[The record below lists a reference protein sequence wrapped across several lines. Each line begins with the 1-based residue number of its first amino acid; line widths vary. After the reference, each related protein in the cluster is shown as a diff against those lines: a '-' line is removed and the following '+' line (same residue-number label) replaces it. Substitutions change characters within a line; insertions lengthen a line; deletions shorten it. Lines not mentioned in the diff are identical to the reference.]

1 MLTSEIQ
8 INVYDVLCC
17 DRERHVACLAYLAMS
32 EMNLVIILNR
42 ISLKTK
48 KTYSFKS
55 FWSMLNQ

>member
-1 MLTSEIQ
+1 M
-8 INVYDVLCC
+8 YDVLCC

-48 KTYSFKS
+48 KTYLFKS